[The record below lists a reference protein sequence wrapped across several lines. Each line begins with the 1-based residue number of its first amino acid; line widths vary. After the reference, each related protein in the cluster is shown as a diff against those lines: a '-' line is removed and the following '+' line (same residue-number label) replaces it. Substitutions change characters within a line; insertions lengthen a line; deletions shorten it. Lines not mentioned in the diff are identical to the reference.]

1 MTIFKIE
8 WKTQDKSV
16 LAWCGVIVLILSLFM
31 AVFPTMQSAGMTDI
45 VNTKLSAMPQDVLKI
60 FNLNDGSS
68 LLEVMGYFAYVFQ
81 YVFIASAIYAV
92 LIGAQALIKE
102 ESDGT
107 IEFLYAQPMT
117 RKELVG
123 FKMVANLAILATFW
137 VITFIFAAI
146 IILIFRNETD
156 KLGDI
161 FLKLIQLFLNDGL
174 ILVALL
180 AIGFFF
186 STIIKSSKQATGLAL
201 GFVFGTYVIG
211 ILSELNDKVSFLKYI
226 SLLHYGVPANLLK
239 EWMGWTYLIILI
251 VVITVFS
258 LLSIFMYQKKD
269 LKI

>member
-8 WKTQDKSV
+8 WKTQYKSV

-68 LLEVMGYFAYVFQ
+68 LLEVMGYFSYVFQ

-92 LIGAQALIKE
+92 LLGAQALIKE

-107 IEFLYAQPMT
+107 IEFLYAQPM
-117 RKELVG
+117 
-123 FKMVANLAILATFW
+123 VANLTILATFW

-161 FLKLIQLFLNDGL
+161 FFKLIQLFLNDGL
-174 ILVALL
+174 ILLALL

-186 STIIKSSKQATGLAL
+186 STIIKSSKQAIGLAL